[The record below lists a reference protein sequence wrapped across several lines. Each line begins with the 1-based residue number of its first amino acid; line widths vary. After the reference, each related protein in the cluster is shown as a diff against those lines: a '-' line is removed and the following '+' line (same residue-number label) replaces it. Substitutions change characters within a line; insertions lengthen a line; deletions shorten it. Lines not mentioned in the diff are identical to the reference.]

1 LSFEI
6 DFTLTP
12 LQKAD
17 GNLRNRNVFNLE
29 GVNSIRLDFTV
40 NVMKNGVITA

>member
-1 LSFEI
+1 VI

-17 GNLRNRNVFNLE
+17 GILKKIKVFNFE
-29 GVNSIRLDFTV
+29 GVNFMLFFL
-40 NVMKNGVITA
+40 